1 MKIITGLLLVV
12 IVVFGVSFAL
22 LNAQPVVV
30 NLYVFKHEL
39 PLSLL
44 LAFTLGVGVLIGF
57 LTLGGPY
64 LQLKR
69 AHHHMKRRALSTE
82 EELKNLRRLPLT
94 EAP

>member
-1 MKIITGLLLVV
+1 MKIITGLLLIIV
-12 IVVFGVSFAL
+12 VVFGVSFAL

-30 NLYVFKHEL
+30 NLYVIKQTL

-44 LAFTLGVGVLIGF
+44 LAFTLGVGVCIGF

-69 AHHHMKRRALSTE
+69 AYHQTKRRAQSHE